1 MNIPKKIYAGTTIKW
16 RDDSAVG
23 PLNESITSGTGN
35 WSLTYYLRTN
45 TASEGHTVVGTS
57 YGTGWE
63 FTISATDSA
72 DFDAGDWYWQAIATK
87 GAESLTLGYG
97 NLTVEASLSYTG
109 AGNLKFDGRTQA
121 QKDLEAVQTAIRTLL
136 AGGAVQE
143 YRIGNRNLKR
153 YDLADLIQL
162 EGRLKA
168 EVKREEQAELIAN
181 GLGNPRNM
189 FVRFN

>member
-1 MNIPKKIYAGTTIKW
+1 MNIPSEIRAGDTIKW
-16 RDDSAVG
+16 RDG
-23 PLNESITSGTGN
+23 PTTDNFGN
-35 WSLTYYLRTN
+35 DIKSDEWTLKYFLRTN
-45 TASEGHTVVGTS
+45 QAPTAFNTTGAI
-57 YGTGWE
+57 YNQGWE

-72 DFDAGDWYWQAIATK
+72 TFDAGTWYWQAIATK
-87 GAESLTLGYG
+87 AAESLTLGYG
-97 NLTVEASLSYTG
+97 SLTVEASLSYTG
-109 AGNLKFDGRTQA
+109 SGNLKFDGRSQA
-121 QKDLEAVQTAIRTLL
+121 KKDLEAVQTAIRTLL